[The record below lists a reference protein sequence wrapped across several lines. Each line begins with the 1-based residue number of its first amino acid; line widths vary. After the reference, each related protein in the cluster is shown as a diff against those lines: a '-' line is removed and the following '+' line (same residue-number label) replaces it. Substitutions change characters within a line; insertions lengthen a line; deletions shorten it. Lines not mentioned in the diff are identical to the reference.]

1 MNQLEKIDL
10 NKLEAK
16 DGVLTIKHETLPTQK
31 VETIHEEE
39 HVSLKGT
46 IKAPANFWEK
56 RSATVTKLKA
66 HVKYSYRDRTISLVT
81 EENFSKLGE
90 EVTGSL
96 NINPEFNAFGI
107 NIEKMF
113 KVNDLVKH
121 VRMNKFLF
129 ADKDV
134 HAKILSSLKSFSA
147 NVESEIRKVNDG
159 RGNIED
165 VYKTT
170 MKSNAELNFN
180 ILAPIFIGEPAK
192 SFNVEICCQADN
204 SEVKFWFESTDLINL
219 FKQDSEN
226 IINKELERFDT
237 ALVFIEQ

>member
-1 MNQLEKIDL
+1 MEQKLDL

-16 DGVLTIKHETLPTQK
+16 EGILKIVHETLPTQK
-31 VETIHEEE
+31 LETIHEEE
-39 HVSLKGT
+39 HVKLEGT

-56 RSATVTKLKA
+56 RISTVEKLKS
-66 HVKYSYRDRTISLVT
+66 HVKYSYRERIIVLVT

-90 EVTGSL
+90 EIVGKL
-96 NINPEFNAFGI
+96 LINPEFALFGI
-107 NIEKMF
+107 NKETMF
-113 KVNDLVKH
+113 KVNDLIKH

-170 MKSNAELNFN
+170 MKSNTELNFN

-192 SFNVEICCQADN
+192 SLNVEICCQADN

-226 IINKELERFDT
+226 IINKELERFDQ